1 MAGRPLGLY
10 SNAPTI
16 LLLVETGPKPDITRT
31 DPNAG
36 ELTVHQQTGK
46 AGADAEPRAAA
57 ATESQQ
63 VSEGGAGARR
73 EVRACQRR
81 HGVRAWICTWVKDH
95 CGMELGRGTK
105 LG

>member
-10 SNAPTI
+10 CNAPTI
-16 LLLVETGPKPDITRT
+16 LLLVETGPKPDITHT

-36 ELTVHQQTGK
+36 ELTGHQQAGK
-46 AGADAEPRAAA
+46 TGADAEPRAAA

-73 EVRACQRR
+73 EVGARRCQDGA
-81 HGVRAWICTWVKDH
+81 GVWICTW
-95 CGMELGRGTK
+95 
-105 LG
+105 

>member
-10 SNAPTI
+10 CNAPTI
-16 LLLVETGPKPDITRT
+16 LLLVETGPKPDITHT

-36 ELTVHQQTGK
+36 ELTGHHQQAGK
-46 AGADAEPRAAA
+46 TGADAEPRAAA

-73 EVRACQRR
+73 EVGARRCQDGA
-81 HGVRAWICTWVKDH
+81 GVWICTW
-95 CGMELGRGTK
+95 
-105 LG
+105 

>member
-16 LLLVETGPKPDITRT
+16 LLLVETGSKPDITHK

-36 ELTVHQQTGK
+36 ELTIHQQAGK
-46 AGADAEPRAAA
+46 TGADAEPQAAA

-63 VSEGGAGARR
+63 VSEGGAGAK
-73 EVRACQRR
+73 RARS
-81 HGVRAWICTWVKDH
+81 
-95 CGMELGRGTK
+95 
-105 LG
+105 